1 MSALAVEAL
10 TWSAQARRIVE
21 DVSLRAEPGSLVG
34 LLGPN
39 GSGKSSLL
47 RCIAQLRRP
56 DAGRV
61 AYDGRS
67 ADAFDRRALAR
78 TVAVVD
84 QEASTEV
91 DVRLRDVVA
100 LGRVPHRD
108 RWGGLTARDEAAVDQ
123 AMAQVRVGHLAD
135 RRWSTLSGGERQR
148 AHLARGL
155 AQGARCLLLDEP
167 TNHLDV
173 RHQLELFAL
182 LDALPVTT
190 VAALHDL
197 PLAARFCDRVVL
209 LESGRV
215 VADGPPAEALTPTL
229 IERVYGVRVSVAP
242 AGTAGGT
249 AGRAGVVVTYLG
261 LA

>member
-1 MSALAVEAL
+1 M
-10 TWSAQARRIVE
+10 
-21 DVSLRAEPGSLVG
+21 RAEPGSLVG

-56 DAGRV
+56 DGGRV
-61 AYDGRS
+61 AYDGS
-67 ADAFDRRALAR
+67 AADSLHRRALAR
-78 TVAVVD
+78 AVAVVD

-108 RWGGLTARDEAAVDQ
+108 RWGGLTARDEAAVEQ
-123 AMAQVRVGHLAD
+123 AMGQVGVGHLGD

-173 RHQLELFAL
+173 RHQLELFEL
-182 LDALPVTT
+182 LAALPVTT

-197 PLAARFCDRVVL
+197 PLAARFCDRVVVL
-209 LESGRV
+209 MSGRV
-215 VADGPPAEALTPTL
+215 VADGPPVEALTPAL
-229 IERVYGVRVSVAP
+229 IERVYGVRAAVAATGA
-242 AGTAGGT
+242 AGWK
-249 AGRAGVVVTYLG
+249 GVEVTYLG